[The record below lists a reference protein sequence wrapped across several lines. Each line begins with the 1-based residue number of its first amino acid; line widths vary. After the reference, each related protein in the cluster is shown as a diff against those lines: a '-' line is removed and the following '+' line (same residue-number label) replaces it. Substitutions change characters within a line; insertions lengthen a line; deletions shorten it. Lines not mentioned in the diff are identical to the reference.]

1 MNSNRNFDVKKMKRF
16 NQDIKKVLFL
26 LFFSFLSKRT
36 SKKTILFCFSNN
48 LPYLCSI
55 IKTFSMKKRLIF
67 ILSVFFAFISC
78 SHQQT
83 EQKEQVIDTIPV
95 MVMQIQKCN
104 RLYTAEAH
112 VHKIITHDDQLNL
125 KGSLFK
131 KDFNIHVPGSN
142 RKVAIPMDATLKAYV
157 DFSGFSAKN
166 VNRQGN
172 KIEIILPDPKVM
184 LTSSKINHEG
194 VRQFV
199 SLTRKNYSD
208 AELSQF
214 EQQGRE
220 SIIRDIPNLDIL
232 EQARQSAANT
242 LIPMLQDMGFA
253 EENIK
258 ISFRKKFTFNDLKT
272 LLDKTTIEKNH

>member
-1 MNSNRNFDVKKMKRF
+1 MFFEQFAVPLQHNK
-16 NQDIKKVLFL
+16 DIKYEKEVN
-26 LFFSFLSKRT
+26 
-36 SKKTILFCFSNN
+36 IYYFC
-48 LPYLCSI
+48 I
-55 IKTFSMKKRLIF
+55 
-67 ILSVFFAFISC
+67 FAFVSC

-83 EQKEQVIDTIPV
+83 EKKEQVIDTIPV

-166 VNRQGN
+166 VNRQGD

-199 SLTRKNYSD
+199 SLTRRNYSD